1 MFVDMVRAQPAMEI
15 GHDAAAA
22 DFPMKRLPSDS
33 NRPRDI
39 PVYTQDL
46 TQGW

>member
-1 MFVDMVRAQPAMEI
+1 VDMVRAQPAAEN
-15 GHDAAAA
+15 GDSAAEFLMA
-22 DFPMKRLPSDS
+22 RLPSDS